1 MQHTVRRAF
10 AVTVTVG
17 ALLAAGAGL
26 AYADSDDDEGDA
38 GPPPSSQEADTPGIG
53 SGLTGGPTQTQI
65 LKGAPALPLPDPTLG
80 EGTVLP
86 PVYNAVNS
94 LSG

>member
-1 MQHTVRRAF
+1 MSHTIRRALVVS
-10 AVTVTVG
+10 AAAG

-26 AYADSDDDEGDA
+26 AYADTGDDDGA
-38 GPPPSSQEADTPGIG
+38 PAPSQQVGTPGTG
-53 SGLTGGPTQTQI
+53 NGLSGGPTDTQV
-65 LKGAPALPLPDPTLG
+65 LKGAPAIPLSDPTLG

>member
-1 MQHTVRRAF
+1 MSHTIRRALVVS
-10 AVTVTVG
+10 AAAG

-26 AYADSDDDEGDA
+26 AYADTGDDD
-38 GPPPSSQEADTPGIG
+38 GPPSRQVGTPGTG
-53 SGLTGGPTQTQI
+53 NGLSGGPTDTQV
-65 LKGAPALPLPDPTLG
+65 LKGAPAIPLSDPTLG

>member
-1 MQHTVRRAF
+1 MSRTVRRVV
-10 AVTVTVG
+10 AVTAASA
-17 ALLAAGAGL
+17 ALLAGGAGL
-26 AYADSDDDEGDA
+26 AYADSDDAPTGA
-38 GPPPSSQEADTPGIG
+38 QGTG
-53 SGLTGGPTQTQI
+53 SGLTGGPTDTQV
-65 LKGAPALPLPDPTLG
+65 LKGAPAVPLTDPTLG

>member
-1 MQHTVRRAF
+1 MQHPVRRAF

-26 AYADSDDDEGDA
+26 AYADDDDDEGDA
-38 GPPPSSQEADTPGIG
+38 APPSSQQAGTPGTG
-53 SGLTGGPTQTQI
+53 SGLTGGPTETQV
-65 LKGAPALPLPDPTLG
+65 LKGAPAVPLLDPTLG